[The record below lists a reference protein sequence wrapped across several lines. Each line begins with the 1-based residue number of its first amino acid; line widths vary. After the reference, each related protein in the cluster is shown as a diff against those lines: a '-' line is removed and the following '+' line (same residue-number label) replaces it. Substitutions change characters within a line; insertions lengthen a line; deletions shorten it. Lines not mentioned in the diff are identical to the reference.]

1 MFEHATK
8 TTVNDLLPAM
18 RRWLSI
24 VTERVRH
31 GTQAARR
38 HANRQSVQRTLRV
51 FRRIRAGHVS
61 IAIVLAVLVA
71 AYYTLPLG
79 AGPDTAPASW
89 RIPSGG
95 PVMARDTI
103 LPVFCLPETGPAL
116 RCGIAETHDRGEI
129 GFTPYSD
136 PPNDRTTLPVL
147 ATADIGLLW
156 ALADPAGRTEVQTSA
171 AQLAGQMVSS
181 IHQVTDSDA
190 WKRDYRD
197 TLRDVLD
204 RAAQQAWRADDTQQA
219 FRALMRAS
227 EPVLQDSIARQ
238 IGPAMAPYIAEAF
251 WRVVKSNTMQVFSL
265 ITGSPLDLSSI
276 GSTLSA
282 AMQDPQV
289 QAALVGVAP
298 RIINLPQSELL
309 TERFAAN
316 MADALQRDAATNALL
331 TRVAMDPRLGNE
343 LGHVRNNV
351 AGFMHQIG
359 QVLWGLGGSS
369 AMNSLAGLSMKTQ
382 IIGQSQPLI
391 LLLDTDD
398 AAMLARTL
406 PGRATLLVPASR
418 R

>member
-1 MFEHATK
+1 
-8 TTVNDLLPAM
+8 
-18 RRWLSI
+18 
-24 VTERVRH
+24 
-31 GTQAARR
+31 
-38 HANRQSVQRTLRV
+38 
-51 FRRIRAGHVS
+51 
-61 IAIVLAVLVA
+61 
-71 AYYTLPLG
+71 
-79 AGPDTAPASW
+79 
-89 RIPSGG
+89 
-95 PVMARDTI
+95 
-103 LPVFCLPETGPAL
+103 
-116 RCGIAETHDRGEI
+116 
-129 GFTPYSD
+129 
-136 PPNDRTTLPVL
+136 
-147 ATADIGLLW
+147 
-156 ALADPAGRTEVQTSA
+156 
-171 AQLAGQMVSS
+171 MVSS
-181 IHQVTDSDA
+181 IHQVTESDA

-219 FRALMRAS
+219 FRTLMRAS
-227 EPVLQDSIARQ
+227 EPVLQDSIANQ

-251 WRVVKSNTMQVFSL
+251 WRVVKANTMQVFSL
-265 ITGSPLDLSSI
+265 ITGGPLDLSSI

-289 QAALVGVAP
+289 QAALVRVAP

-316 MADALQRDAATNALL
+316 MADALQRDVATNALL
-331 TRVAMDPRLGNE
+331 TRVAMDPRLGTE

-406 PGRATLLVPASR
+406 PGRATLLVPASMR
-418 R
+418 